1 MKIFRKKI
9 PLQKNILE
17 VKNLSFVP
25 TMGGLHKGHAKLI
38 KIAKKRFKKV
48 LVSIY
53 VNPKQFNSKNDF
65 KSYPRNLK
73 KDISLLRKLKVDYLY
88 LPSYLDIFSFKSR
101 NKIYLHNFSKKL
113 CGKYRRNHF
122 KGVVNVVN
130 RFLEI
135 DIFALFFI
143 CLCFLFIINGS
154 NLIDGYNGLLT
165 IHTLIISINLFFI
178 NYVSYFFTYRYFI
191 TCIYWPVINKFFF
204 SVQ

>member
-113 CGKYRRNHF
+113 
-122 KGVVNVVN
+122 
-130 RFLEI
+130 
-135 DIFALFFI
+135 
-143 CLCFLFIINGS
+143 
-154 NLIDGYNGLLT
+154 
-165 IHTLIISINLFFI
+165 
-178 NYVSYFFTYRYFI
+178 
-191 TCIYWPVINKFFF
+191 
-204 SVQ
+204 